1 MKLDNISK
9 LKYENL
15 INYRICE
22 TMYIQMKKTNYNTF
36 SNLCANLRDAISTKT
51 PLKGAQRKVIVHTLN
66 DMREL
71 YELNHQESIQ
81 YINNFLNNQLW
92 EYYQDIVVTF
102 YNKTKTSYQ

>member
-51 PLKGAQRKVIVHTLN
+51 PLKGAQRKVIIHTLN
-66 DMREL
+66 DMKEL

-81 YINNFLNNQLW
+81 HINNFLNNQLW
-92 EYYQDIVVTF
+92 EHYQDIVVTF